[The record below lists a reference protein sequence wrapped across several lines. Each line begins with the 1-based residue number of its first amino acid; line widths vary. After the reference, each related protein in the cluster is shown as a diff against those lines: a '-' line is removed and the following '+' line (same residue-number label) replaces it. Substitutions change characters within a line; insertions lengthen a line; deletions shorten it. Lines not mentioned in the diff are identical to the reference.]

1 MLEMTNFAQ
10 PIELSDEELDL
21 VAAGTGS
28 CGCGGGGGGGGGDR
42 NFQVGLVNLNDV
54 NIGVN
59 VGGIQL
65 QQA

>member
-21 VAAGTGS
+21 VAAGS
-28 CGCGGGGGGGGGDR
+28 CGGGGGGGDR

-65 QQA
+65 QHA

>member
-1 MLEMTNFAQ
+1 MME
-10 PIELSDEELDL
+10 ELTYPVELTDEELDL

-28 CGCGGGGGGGGGDR
+28 CGCGGGGDR

-65 QQA
+65 QKA

>member
-1 MLEMTNFAQ
+1 MME
-10 PIELSDEELDL
+10 ELTYPVELTDEELDL

-28 CGCGGGGGGGGGDR
+28 CGCGGGGGDR

-65 QQA
+65 QKA

>member
-1 MLEMTNFAQ
+1 MME
-10 PIELSDEELDL
+10 ELTYPVELTDEELDL
-21 VAAGTGS
+21 VAGTGG
-28 CGCGGGGGGGGGDR
+28 CGCGGDR

-65 QQA
+65 QKA

>member
-21 VAAGTGS
+21 VAAGS
-28 CGCGGGGGGGGGDR
+28 CGGGGGGGDR
-42 NFQVGLVNLNDV
+42 NFQVGVVNLNDV

>member
-28 CGCGGGGGGGGGDR
+28 CGCGGGGGDR